1 MKKIDT
7 HILFGLVLYRVFISY
22 EKLLVLL
29 HLIAVI
35 FNTYYA

>member
-7 HILFGLVLYRVFISY
+7 QILFGLVLYGVFISY
-22 EKLLVLL
+22 EKLLVVL